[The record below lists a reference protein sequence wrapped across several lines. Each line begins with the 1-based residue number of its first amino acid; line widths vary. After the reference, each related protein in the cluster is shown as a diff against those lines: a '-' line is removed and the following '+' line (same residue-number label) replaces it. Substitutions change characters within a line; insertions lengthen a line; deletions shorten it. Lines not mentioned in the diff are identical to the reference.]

1 MVKSVVRYIQCGSYA
16 WERLSLWPLLTL
28 SPQRIPQNF
37 RHKWIFKASCTYPET
52 YSSTISVLGLDWV
65 ILTFQGVILG
75 SKNFSS
81 IHLFDLYFLAGN
93 CIWKLSHLLCSQS
106 LLAVSK
112 ISLIIQTTAHSHEYQ
127 KQHLMVVEDFYLH
140 RSWNISGYIL
150 FITYNEDLQLP
161 KCYISSHCVLK
172 ESSLLSWVK
181 DNFFIHIENDSK

>member
-1 MVKSVVRYIQCGSYA
+1 MPVTRS
-16 WERLSLWPLLTL
+16 SLWSDTSSAAPMLEKGCPCDHYSHL

-37 RHKWIFKASCTYPET
+37 RHKWIFKASCTNPET

-127 KQHLMVVEDFYLH
+127 KQHLMVLEDFYLH

-150 FITYNEDLQLP
+150 IYHLQ
-161 KCYISSHCVLK
+161 
-172 ESSLLSWVK
+172 WG
-181 DNFFIHIENDSK
+181 FTTA